1 MGINRSWVTSH
12 TGLPAFYVT
21 GTGRLT
27 ADSPV
32 LGEAMPRLVARVD
45 GEALVADPGAAV
57 GLPTTYR
64 FGSESVTLT
73 RRGSGGVSGVDR
85 HQFVTDVSGQVVAD
99 VVLVGDDGRDYD
111 TASEVFTSALGS
123 QIPRYSLGIPPQS
136 GTLEFLTTLA
146 GTRTLREFTRV
157 RSPLWVAHNAAACEL
172 PGCDIE
178 GSRLVVPTRMRES
191 RTARRDVAQR
201 AWSIDYLRVPD
212 ELASGGVERAT
223 GGPVVTWGQWASWG
237 KSNGPAGWQ
246 AWSALQVA
254 TRIAGM
260 PV

>member
-1 MGINRSWVTSH
+1 MGINKSWVTRH
-12 TGLPAFYVT
+12 TALPAFYVT

-32 LGEAMPRLVARVD
+32 LGEAAPRLITRVN
-45 GEALVADPGAAV
+45 GEALIADPGAAMGV
-57 GLPTTYR
+57 PTTYR
-64 FGSESVTLT
+64 FGSETVTLT
-73 RRGSGGVSGVDR
+73 RRGTADPTFG
-85 HQFVTDVSGQVVAD
+85 HQFITDTTGQTIANI
-99 VVLVGDDGRDYD
+99 VLVGDDTPEYD
-111 TASEVFTSALGS
+111 TTGEVFTSALGR
-123 QIPRYSLGIPPQS
+123 QIPRYSLATPPQS
-136 GTLEFLTTLA
+136 GTLECLTTLA
-146 GTRTLREFTRV
+146 GTLMLRDFTVV
-157 RSPLWVAHNAAACEL
+157 RSPLWVVHDAAGCEL

-201 AWSIDYLRVPD
+201 AWSVDYLRVPD
-212 ELASGGVERAT
+212 ELATGGVERAT
-223 GGPVVTWGQWASWG
+223 GGPVVTWGQWANWG

-260 PV
+260 PA

>member
-1 MGINRSWVTSH
+1 MGINKSWVTSH

-32 LGEAMPRLVARVD
+32 LGEAMPRLVARVN
-45 GEALVADPGAAV
+45 GETLVADPGAAV

-99 VVLVGDDGRDYD
+99 VLLVGDDGRDYD
-111 TASEVFTSALGS
+111 NASEVFTSALGR
-123 QIPRYSLGIPPQS
+123 QIPRYSLAIPPQS
-136 GTLEFLTTLA
+136 GTLEFLTTLS
-146 GTRTLREFTRV
+146 GTRTLREFTRA
-157 RSPLWVAHNAAACEL
+157 RAPLWVAHNMSACEI

-178 GSRLVVPTRMRES
+178 ASRLIVPTRMRDRVRS
-191 RTARRDVAQR
+191 QPQR
-201 AWSIDYLRVPD
+201 H
-212 ELASGGVERAT
+212 
-223 GGPVVTWGQWASWG
+223 Q
-237 KSNGPAGWQ
+237 Q
-246 AWSALQVA
+246 A
-254 TRIAGM
+254 
-260 PV
+260 